1 MDWLTLSLVS
11 AFSLA
16 SADAFTKKWL
26 GDYTARELVVIR
38 FGFTGLLFLPILV
51 ANPLP
56 PVPWQFWG
64 WVAAAVPLE
73 FIAMLLYMEAIR
85 SSPLALTVPYL
96 AFTPVFTAL
105 VGLALLGES
114 ISAKGWA
121 GVLLVVAGAYLLN
134 VEGIRS
140 GARAGRMMAP
150 LKAFARERGSQ
161 LTLAVAI
168 IYGITSVMGKAALQY
183 VPGRVFGPFYFVLL
197 GALALIVFSLRQ
209 PGIGRVMWRRPGAHL
224 LVSALFMAMVMTHFM
239 AIERIE
245 AAYMISVKRTS
256 LLFGILYG
264 AWLFRE
270 KGLGMH
276 LAAGALMVAGV
287 ALIAL

>member
-1 MDWLTLSLVS
+1 MDWLLLSLVS

-26 GDYTARELVVIR
+26 SDYSAPELVVIR
-38 FGFTGLLFLPILV
+38 FGFTGLLFLPVLI

-56 PVPWQFWG
+56 PMPWQFWG
-64 WVAAAVPLE
+64 WVAAVVPLE
-73 FIAMLLYMEAIR
+73 LVAMLLYMEAIR
-85 SSPLALTVPYL
+85 TSPLAVTVPYL
-96 AFTPVFTAL
+96 AFTPVFTAV
-105 VGLALLGES
+105 VGFLILGES

-140 GARAGRMMAP
+140 GSLAERMMAP
-150 LKAFARERGSQ
+150 LRAFARERGSR

-168 IYGITSVMGKAALQY
+168 IYGVTSVMGKAALQY
-183 VPGRVFGPFYFVLL
+183 LPGRVFGPFYFVLL
-197 GALALIVFSLRQ
+197 GTLALIVFSLRQ
-209 PGIGRVMWRRPGAHL
+209 PGIGRVMWRRPTAHV
-224 LVSALFMAMVMTHFM
+224 LVSALFMVMVMTHFM
-239 AIERIE
+239 ALERIE
-245 AAYMISVKRTS
+245 AAYFISVKRTS

-264 AWLFRE
+264 AWLFKE

-276 LAAGALMVAGV
+276 LAAGALMAAGV